1 MTRTATGR
9 DAASGGSGADEEGT
23 FREFHRDERGRV
35 IDSDGNPVAA
45 PENGWVAEME
55 KEWAATGYDE
65 RFFDDDWDEINPA
78 NGNPA
83 TGEKTKPEP
92 VFPFKDIKDSEWRET
107 VTWEDEAADDALY
120 VESGPAAGPGPTRA
134 DAPSAA
140 VTLNPVQAG
149 GARAS
154 RSSSSR
160 VFWRWR

>member
-1 MTRTATGR
+1 LTRTATGR

-78 NGNPA
+78 NVNA
-83 TGEKTKPEP
+83 
-92 VFPFKDIKDSEWRET
+92 ET
-107 VTWEDEAADDALY
+107 QRKR
-120 VESGPAAGPGPTRA
+120 TRA
-134 DAPSAA
+134 G
-140 VTLNPVQAG
+140 VPVQGHQRQRVAG
-149 GARAS
+149 DGDLGRRS
-154 RSSSSR
+154 RG
-160 VFWRWR
+160 